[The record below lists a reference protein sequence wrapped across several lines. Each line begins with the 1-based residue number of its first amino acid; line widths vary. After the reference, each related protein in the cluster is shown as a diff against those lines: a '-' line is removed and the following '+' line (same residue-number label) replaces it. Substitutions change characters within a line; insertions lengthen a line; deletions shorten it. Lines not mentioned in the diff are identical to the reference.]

1 MTEQWQPWKW
11 TVPQGGVDGKRHLSR
26 QDGRDRVSGQA
37 VYTRDVYLPGMLY
50 AKILTSP
57 YAHSKI
63 VRMDTSRAAKL
74 EGVRDILR
82 YDDPDIARDNVTGP
96 YVSNAFNILTLPEV
110 SDYPAVACILN
121 ESHLGYSSYGACG
134 VGEGAGASMPGI
146 TCGAVYNAIGKW
158 VFDFPITP
166 DRVLKALGKI

>member
-1 MTEQWQPWKW
+1 MLMNPWRPVNVPEATKDCMAEQWQPWKW
-11 TVPQGGVDGKRHLSR
+11 TVPQGGDDGKRHLSR

-63 VRMDTSRAAKL
+63 VRMDTSGAAKL

-82 YDDPDIARDNVTGP
+82 YDDPDIVRDNVTGP
-96 YVSNAFNILTLPEV
+96 YVSNA
-110 SDYPAVACILN
+110 
-121 ESHLGYSSYGACG
+121 
-134 VGEGAGASMPGI
+134 
-146 TCGAVYNAIGKW
+146 
-158 VFDFPITP
+158 
-166 DRVLKALGKI
+166 LGKI